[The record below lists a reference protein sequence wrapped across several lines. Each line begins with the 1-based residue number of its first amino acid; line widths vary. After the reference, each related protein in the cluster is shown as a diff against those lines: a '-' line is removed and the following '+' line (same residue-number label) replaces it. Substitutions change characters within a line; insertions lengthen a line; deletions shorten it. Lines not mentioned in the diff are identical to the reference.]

1 VLPAR
6 AIVSRGA
13 LLGLVVAAVIVIGCD
28 RMREV
33 KRCRT
38 LAREVNASF
47 DVIEKEAADGSMDA
61 SYAAIAKEY
70 TALAQGLDGFDGG
83 TPELGRAVTDLRSL
97 AHNAS
102 RQATGLAEAR
112 KTDNKITAN
121 IYSRELERLARQE
134 KSIAARIDDECR
146 PR

>member
-1 VLPAR
+1 MLPVRTAVAR
-6 AIVSRGA
+6 ST
-13 LLGLVVAAVIVIGCD
+13 LLGLALSAVVVVGCD
-28 RMREV
+28 RMRDV

-38 LAREVNASF
+38 LAQQVNASF
-47 DVIEKEAADGSMDA
+47 DVIEKEAADGSVDA

-70 TALAQGLDGFDGG
+70 TTLAQGLDAFDGG
-83 TPELGRAVTDLRSL
+83 TPELGRAVTDLRTL

-102 RQATGLAEAR
+102 RQAAGLDEAR
-112 KTDNKITAN
+112 KSDNKITASV
-121 IYSRELERLARQE
+121 YSRELERLARQE